1 MKQVLIVDDD
11 VITNNSIKAIL
22 TGTYRVSQLTSG
34 TQVMEFLRKK
44 KTDLILLDIYMHD
57 MNGIEVMQQLK
68 SDKTLSRIP
77 VIFLTSDVSEETE
90 AKCLQLGAVDYV
102 HKPISRQALEQRVE
116 NHLMAAESYERVRQ
130 MYENASHEAKTSLEK
145 IRHDELTGLWNRQHI
160 YEEFSVLMSRSDAQ
174 CSLAFIDMDNFKS
187 INDIFGHQEGDALLK
202 RFAAILAELEKTG
215 TVPARIGGDEFML
228 LMPGQVNPS
237 AIQDM
242 SDYLFQKSS
251 KQVLPQAEPGAVTF
265 SMGVAFAPE
274 DGADFESVAAL
285 ADMALRKAKSL
296 GKNRVYFARNLN
308 IRSPKREKEHD
319 LTGSMTSLEHLM
331 QGRRSDRGALV
342 IQFGEMRILYLS
354 IKRMPQAVADQIR
367 AVMLTVAPED
377 CNPFDSGR
385 LMHAVCEKMDGV
397 TTVAR
402 YSQNQIIALTCGHGT
417 EELKKE
423 FKAMTEAGG
432 YGRVKI
438 EII

>member
-1 MKQVLIVDDD
+1 MKHVLIVDDD

-22 TGTYRVSQLTSG
+22 SGTYRVSQLTSG
-34 TQVMEFLRKK
+34 KQVIEFLKAK

-57 MNGIEVMQQLK
+57 MNGIEVIQHIKADK
-68 SDKTLSRIP
+68 SLASIP

-90 AKCLQLGAVDYV
+90 ARCLQLGAVDYV

-116 NHLMAAESYERVRQ
+116 NHIMAAESYERVRQ
-130 MYENASHEAKTSLEK
+130 MYESASHEARTSREK
-145 IRHDELTGLWNRQHI
+145 IRHDELTGLWNRQHV
-160 YEEFSVLMSRSDAQ
+160 YEEFSILMSRSDAQ

-187 INDIFGHQEGDALLK
+187 INDIFGHQEGDALLR
-202 RFAAILAELEKTG
+202 RFAGILSELEKNG
-215 TVPARIGGDEFML
+215 IIPARIGGDEFML
-228 LMPGQVNPS
+228 LMPGQVNPAS
-237 AIQDM
+237 IQDM
-242 SDYLFQKSS
+242 SDYLFQRSS
-251 KQVLPQAEPGAVTF
+251 RQVLPQAEPGAVTF

-308 IRSPKREKEHD
+308 IRSRQREHD
-319 LTGSMTSLEHLM
+319 LTSSMTSLEHLM

-354 IKRMPQAVADQIR
+354 LKRMPPEISDNIR

-385 LMHAVCEKMDGV
+385 LMHAVCEKMEGV
-397 TTVAR
+397 TTAAR
-402 YSQNQIIALTCGHGT
+402 YSQNQIIALVCEPDAETLKNKFAALT
-417 EELKKE
+417 ES
-423 FKAMTEAGG
+423 GG
-432 YGRVKI
+432 YGKI
-438 EII
+438 KVEVI